1 MTTTN
6 SNWKNDVLAM
16 VRGRTRV
23 HEALTLAEV
32 LAEVAMAHRSLSLAD
47 WKRGMVELYKE
58 GRIQLDDYTRAL
70 ADVADEPAVI
80 EYHAE
85 NGYGVKWFVRDDNT
99 GV

>member
-1 MTTTN
+1 MTTAN

-16 VRGRTRV
+16 VRGRTRA
-23 HEALTLAEV
+23 HQALTLAEV
-32 LAEVAMAHRSLSLAD
+32 LAEVAMTHRSLSLAD
-47 WKRGMVELYKE
+47 WKRGMVELYEE

-85 NGYGVKWFVRDDNT
+85 NGYGYKWFVR